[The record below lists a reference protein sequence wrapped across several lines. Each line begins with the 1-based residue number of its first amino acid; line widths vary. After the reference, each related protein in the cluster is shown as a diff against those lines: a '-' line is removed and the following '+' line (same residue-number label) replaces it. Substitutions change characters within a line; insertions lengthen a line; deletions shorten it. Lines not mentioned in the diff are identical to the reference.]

1 MEFSTLNTLVSICDN
16 SRVKFM
22 GVLDTDWITG
32 TNWRHVSLSP
42 GLCPHLLTRAG
53 LVWALKVH
61 QVFHTYND
69 TNTYVITMNTNTYDI
84 YWSNNSD
91 IIYFFFSMNNIMT

>member
-42 GLCPHLLTRAG
+42 GLCPHLLT
-53 LVWALKVH
+53 WALKVQ
-61 QVFHTYND
+61 QVFYTYNN
-69 TNTYVITMNTNTYDI
+69 TNTYVTMNVTMNTYTKYVC
-84 YWSNNSD
+84 
-91 IIYFFFSMNNIMT
+91 